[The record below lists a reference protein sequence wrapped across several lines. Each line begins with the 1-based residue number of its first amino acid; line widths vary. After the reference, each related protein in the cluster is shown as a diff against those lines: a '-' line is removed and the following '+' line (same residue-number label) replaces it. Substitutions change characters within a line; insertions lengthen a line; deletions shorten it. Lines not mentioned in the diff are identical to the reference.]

1 MRLIHRY
8 VTSVKLIHI
17 KNYECEAHSHL
28 SYYCEAHSQLRYEC
42 EAVRKV
48 TVVTSLLS
56 PIEII
61 YVRLTISCAYFHG
74 VLINSFNFLVACS
87 SVRTNKLVV
96 RPRVSFSAN
105 FCP

>member
-1 MRLIHRY
+1 MGVYFGRVLILERCLF
-8 VTSVKLIHI
+8 SWG
-17 KNYECEAHSHL
+17 
-28 SYYCEAHSQLRYEC
+28 
-42 EAVRKV
+42 
-48 TVVTSLLS
+48 
-56 PIEII
+56 
-61 YVRLTISCAYFHG
+61 AYFHG